1 MADPGATRG
10 ARKLLAA
17 FERFALGAR
26 VRGAR
31 ALDVGAST
39 GGFTATMLAQGARE
53 VTAIDVGAGQLAAAL
68 RDDRRVHVLERTDF
82 RRASLSLAPGPFDF
96 FSVDVSFMAARNV
109 LRPLAF
115 RLRDGAEGV
124 VLLKPQFE
132 LPKSRVQ
139 GGEVRDPNARRE
151 ALARFAA
158 RATELGFSVLAQI
171 DWPVAGG
178 SGSIEMLLHLRFA
191 GRTAK
196 LPAPGEQRGQPA
208 GGKTRPNTAKRKRQ
222 EHATVEGPL
231 RWFAVA
237 APGLEAALASELQAI
252 AGLENA
258 TAVAGGVE
266 FSAPLL
272 GGFAANLH
280 SRIATRVLL
289 RLGEIDAR
297 EFAVLRR
304 RAGPLPFERWLSPEL
319 PVRIDVATS
328 RCRLYHTAA
337 IAETVLL
344 AASDRLGAPLQA
356 QRARAN
362 DGADDS
368 DARDEPADQQE
379 RVPADREP
387 AGGPS
392 QEPFARLLVRG
403 HEDRFVLSL
412 DTSGALLHRR
422 GARLETGRAPL
433 RETLAAG
440 ILRLAGY
447 DGSEPLVNAMC
458 GAGTIALEAAAIALA
473 HAPGRQR
480 SFALERFPQL
490 NQDAAA
496 RDAIAQQR
504 AQAQAAERAEPSAPL
519 FAFDRDAAAIAR
531 AKRNAERA
539 QVASALSF
547 QHAELAAVAPPC
559 ASGLLIANP
568 PYGRR
573 LGSQRQARAGY
584 GELVRVLRQRW
595 RGFRVALLV
604 PRDAPGALG
613 LRSALTYPLQNGGI
627 PVTLVVATL

>member
-1 MADPGATRG
+1 MADPRATRG

-31 ALDVGAST
+31 AIDVGAST
-39 GGFTATMLAQGARE
+39 GDFTATMLAQGARE
-53 VTAIDVGAGQLAAAL
+53 VTAIDVGEGQLAAAL
-68 RDDRRVHVLERTDF
+68 RDDLRVHVFERTDF

-124 VLLKPQFE
+124 VLLKPQLE

-139 GGEVRDPNARRE
+139 DGEVRDPNARRE
-151 ALARFAA
+151 ALERFSA
-158 RATELGFSVLAQI
+158 RAGELGFSVLAQI
-171 DWPVAGG
+171 DSPLAGG
-178 SGSIEMLLHLRFA
+178 SGSVEMLLHLRFA

-196 LPAPGEQRGQPA
+196 LPAPGEQRGQA
-208 GGKTRPNTAKRKRQ
+208 AASKARPKAAKSKRQ
-222 EHATVEGPL
+222 ERATCDGPL

-237 APGLEAALASELQAI
+237 APGLEAALASELQAV

-258 TAVAGGVE
+258 SAVAGGVE
-266 FSAPLL
+266 LSAPLAA
-272 GGFAANLH
+272 GFAANLR

-289 RLGEIDAR
+289 RVGEIDAR

-304 RAGPLPFERWLSPEL
+304 RAIALPFEHWLSPDL

-337 IAETVLL
+337 IAESVLL

-362 DGADDS
+362 DGAEDE
-368 DARDEPADQQE
+368 ARAELADQPE

-387 AGGPS
+387 DTAPG

-490 NQDAAA
+490 NHDAAA

-504 AQAQAAERAEPSAPL
+504 AQARAEERTEPSAPL
-519 FAFDRDAAAIAR
+519 FAFDRDGAAIAR

-539 QVASALSF
+539 QVASAISF

-559 ASGLLIANP
+559 ANGLLIANP

-604 PRDAPGALG
+604 PRDAQAALG
-613 LRSALTYPLQNGGI
+613 LRAALTYPLQNGGI